1 MKDTL
6 KRYEC
11 FCLYDS
17 EGIQDHLTRMA
28 QRGWRLESI
37 TRLCWQY
44 RRSRPEGLR
53 YAVSYL
59 ADVSHLDPRPG
70 EGQEVFWDYCR
81 RAGWV
86 LVTQW
91 DQMQILATDR
101 ADAPPLESDERVKLQ
116 ATHRAIKKG
125 LLRNALAGLALVAIQ
140 VFSQVESLGKGM
152 VETLT
157 LGAAP
162 PMLAAWVLFGVG
174 ALLEGGCY
182 LWWYF
187 RAKAALNQG
196 KGCPQVGFLARRSGV
211 IRLGLNGMAVVLGLW
226 GILTSSLGW
235 VGLPLLALIV
245 GVVGLICATSRGLK
259 TLGEPKKVNLAATMT
274 VGVAAMLIMFPLL
287 AQVATS
293 SLWDRP
299 PDDIYEILQPSG
311 EVRQWKV
318 FLDALPLRLEDLGV
332 VKEVPYSYEWSRK
345 GSPFLT
351 QYSATQRPAPGETGA
366 AELYYRILEVR
377 WPVFLEACW
386 EDCVRP
392 PEWEQDWPMEQR
404 WNYRPVEEPA
414 WGADRVWRRFTGEE
428 AESKY
433 LLCWGNRIVYLT
445 LEAPPTEAQ
454 MEVIREKLTGEL
466 P

>member
-1 MKDTL
+1 M
-6 KRYEC
+6 
-11 FCLYDS
+11 
-17 EGIQDHLTRMA
+17 
-28 QRGWRLESI
+28 
-37 TRLCWQY
+37 
-44 RRSRPEGLR
+44 
-53 YAVSYL
+53 
-59 ADVSHLDPRPG
+59 
-70 EGQEVFWDYCR
+70 
-81 RAGWV
+81 
-86 LVTQW
+86 
-91 DQMQILATDR
+91 
-101 ADAPPLESDERVKLQ
+101 
-116 ATHRAIKKG
+116 
-125 LLRNALAGLALVAIQ
+125 
-140 VFSQVESLGKGM
+140 
-152 VETLT
+152 
-157 LGAAP
+157 
-162 PMLAAWVLFGVG
+162 
-174 ALLEGGCY
+174 
-182 LWWYF
+182 
-187 RAKAALNQG
+187 
-196 KGCPQVGFLARRSGV
+196 

-311 EVRQWKV
+311 EVWQWKV